1 MRYAPITD
9 RLTGLGSAKWDV
21 HIRAKDLLAQGRDII
36 ELTIG
41 EPDVPTP
48 KALVETAINALR
60 QGRTGYS
67 NGRGEADLLDALAAR
82 YTARCGRAIGPDQIL
97 CFPGTQTTLYAV
109 MAALSAAGD
118 EVLVG
123 DPLYATYEGVIAST
137 GALAVAVPLRPE
149 RGFRIAAEDIAA
161 RVTPRSRVIFLNTPH
176 NPSGAVLTRADLI
189 EIGAVAKAHDLWIL
203 SDEVYEE
210 LVFDDVEFVSPL
222 DIPELAERT
231 VVATSISKSHAAPGF
246 RSGWCI
252 GSAEFAQRL
261 LPVAETMLFGNQ
273 PFIADMTA
281 KAVAAPSEVAAGMR
295 ARLAR
300 RADFLVERFADVPEI
315 RVHRPQAGMFALLD
329 VSALG
334 LSSLNYAFE
343 LLEETGVAVMPGC
356 SFGTGLP
363 GWVRLALTV
372 TDADLERACDRILT
386 HAARRSSGG
395 CAA

>member
-1 MRYAPITD
+1 MRYAPITE

-21 HIRAKDLLAQGRDII
+21 HIRAKALGAQGRDII

-48 KALVETAINALR
+48 KAMVETVVDALR

-67 NGRGEADLLDALAAR
+67 NGRGEAGLLDALAAR
-82 YTARCGRAIGPDQIL
+82 YTARCGRKIGTDQIL

-109 MAALSAAGD
+109 MAGIASTGD

-123 DPLYATYEGVIAST
+123 DPLYSTYEGVIAST
-137 GALAVAVPLRPE
+137 GAVAVPVPLRPE
-149 RGFRIAAEDIAA
+149 RGFRISAEDIAA
-161 RVTPRSRVIFLNTPH
+161 RVTPRTRVIFLNTPH
-176 NPSGAVLTRADLI
+176 NPSGTVLTRQDLV

-210 LVFDDVEFVSPL
+210 LVFDGVEFVSPL
-222 DIPELAERT
+222 DIPELAERS
-231 VVATSISKSHAAPGF
+231 VVASSISKSHAAPGF
-246 RSGWCI
+246 RSGWCV
-252 GSAEFAQRL
+252 GSAEFAERL

-281 KAVAAPSEVAAGMR
+281 RAIATPSEVAAGMR
-295 ARLAR
+295 ERLAR
-300 RADFLVERFADVPEI
+300 RADLLVDRFAEVPQI

-334 LSSLNYAFE
+334 LSSLDYAFE
-343 LLEETGVAVMPGC
+343 LLEEKGVAVMPGC

-372 TDADLERACDRILT
+372 EDSVLERACDRIAS
-386 HAARRSSGG
+386 HAADRVSRGR
-395 CAA
+395 AA